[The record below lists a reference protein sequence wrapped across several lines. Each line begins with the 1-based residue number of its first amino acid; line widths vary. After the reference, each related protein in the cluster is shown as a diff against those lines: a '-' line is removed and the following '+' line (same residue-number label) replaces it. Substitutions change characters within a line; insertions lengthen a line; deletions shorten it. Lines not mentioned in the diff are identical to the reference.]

1 MHEFTKMQDNGK
13 RQRLLI
19 LRNAA
24 FSTVMVCMAALGA
37 AHADTVAELD
47 TSVSNGFWNCTGR
60 VNPVVHTDVG
70 TLALLDGITCDTKDT
85 PSVAPFESRFLT
97 EWVTDAIKLDT
108 RRPFGLMLKF
118 R

>member
-1 MHEFTKMQDNGK
+1 MHEHIKMQENGNK
-13 RQRLLI
+13 RRWLI
-19 LRNAA
+19 LRNAVFA
-24 FSTVMVCMAALGA
+24 AIAVCVTALGV
-37 AHADTVAELD
+37 AHADTVVELD